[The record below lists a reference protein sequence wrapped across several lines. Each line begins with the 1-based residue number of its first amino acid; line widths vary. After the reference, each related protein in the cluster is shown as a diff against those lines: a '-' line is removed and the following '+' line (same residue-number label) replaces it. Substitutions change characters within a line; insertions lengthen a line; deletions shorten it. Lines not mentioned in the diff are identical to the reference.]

1 MSVRAWFVA
10 SAVALA
16 LLIPSSHSSAD
27 PFDPG
32 PGRYYD
38 HNVDANWQTVLDC
51 TDDEWAVIEPRLDK
65 VLALHAQ
72 GDDLLQHR
80 WHALHHLLKHDAR
93 ADLIQDALDEFR
105 QARSDADLTVAQSEA
120 DLRQILT
127 LRQEATL
134 VVMGVLD
141 P

>member
-1 MSVRAWFVA
+1 MSVRAWLVA

-16 LLIPSSHSSAD
+16 LLIPSSHSSAG

-32 PGRYYD
+32 PDRYYD
-38 HNVDANWQTVLDC
+38 HNVDANWQTVLGC
-51 TDDEWAVIEPRLDK
+51 SDDEWAVIEPRLDK

-93 ADLIQDALDEFR
+93 ADLIQDALEEFR
-105 QARSDADLTVAQSEA
+105 QARAEADLTTAQSEA

-127 LRQEATL
+127 VRQEATL

-141 P
+141 S